1 MGGWSGEQCGKEEE
15 CFYVSGLYLKAEYAG
30 PDMQEGVDLKKKK
43 RSVVGQSIISQER
56 IAGLKK

>member
-1 MGGWSGEQCGKEEE
+1 
-15 CFYVSGLYLKAEYAG
+15 
-30 PDMQEGVDLKKKK
+30 MQEGVDHKKKK